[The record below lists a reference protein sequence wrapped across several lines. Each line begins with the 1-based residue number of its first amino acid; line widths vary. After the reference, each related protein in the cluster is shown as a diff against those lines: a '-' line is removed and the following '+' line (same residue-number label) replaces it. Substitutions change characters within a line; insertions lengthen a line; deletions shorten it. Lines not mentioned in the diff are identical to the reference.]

1 MDFWDPEPHTKN
13 HISLRGP
20 CMGRQPL
27 SEQVRARLT
36 DGHVLPAPRVY
47 PPGAMTAPPGE
58 LVAYH
63 IGIVVGNLQA
73 VADRYQRVLGVDRWR
88 MREVATVR
96 MPWDARSTDGRL
108 NVAFGRAAGLT
119 FELLQPLDGRTPHM
133 DFLEKHGDG
142 VQHIG
147 FWTPDVRAVVDNAVK
162 EGGRITLAR
171 LDPNG
176 NAEVQ
181 LSPGASMEAI
191 VGMLP
196 TDMIAYVDPG
206 MGGVQLEFIG
216 PAGAAGLREWLGAD
230 FDTLLQPPPPW

>member
-1 MDFWDPEPHTKN
+1 
-13 HISLRGP
+13 
-20 CMGRQPL
+20 
-27 SEQVRARLT
+27 
-36 DGHVLPAPRVY
+36 
-47 PPGAMTAPPGE
+47 MTAPPGE

-63 IGIVVGNLQA
+63 IGIVVGDLQA
-73 VADRYQRVLGVDRWR
+73 VADRYQRMLGVDHWR

-108 NVAFGRAAGLT
+108 KVAFGRAAGLT

-133 DFLEKHGDG
+133 DFLEQHGDG

-147 FWTPDVRAVVDNAVK
+147 FWAPDVRAVVDNAVK

-171 LDPNG
+171 LDANG

-191 VGMLP
+191 VGLLP
-196 TDMIAYVDPG
+196 TDRLAYVDPG
-206 MGGVQLEFIG
+206 MGGVQLEFVG
-216 PAGAAGLREWLGAD
+216 PAAAAGLREWLGPD
-230 FDTLLQPPPPW
+230 FGTLLQPPPPW